1 MFLKELEDYPWFPSY
16 LRKMQLEYV
25 GWISVQL
32 QLFRP
37 LLKLLQQ
44 FPSHQ
49 WIDLASGSG
58 WPAFYLQQN
67 TLSQIHYTLTDLYP
81 ESVSN
86 EVSKHV
92 NVEDQPMNLID
103 FQPEVGKQYSMFNA
117 FHHFTS
123 SQQQLMLK
131 KMKDAKA
138 SCLIAEILEP
148 SLLCFIQVTL
158 AALVLQPLTAWA
170 IKPFSIVRLITT
182 YIIPIQLITVAWDGW
197 LSVLKSKSVEEYKR
211 ISRDLSDHQ
220 YKIEVKRIKQ
230 VRGNLITILA
240 QPITS

>member
-25 GWISVQL
+25 GWISTKL
-32 QLFRP
+32 LLYRP
-37 LLKLLQQ
+37 LLKELDN
-44 FPSHQ
+44 FTSPK

-67 TLSQIHYTLTDLYP
+67 ASPHIEYTLTDLYP

-86 EVSKHV
+86 EVKRYV
-92 NVEDQPMNLID
+92 GVDVEPLNLID
-103 FQPEVGKQYSMFNA
+103 FQPEAGKQYSMFNA
-117 FHHFTS
+117 YHHFTS
-123 SQQQLMLK
+123 SQQHMLLK
-131 KMKDAKA
+131 KMKDANA
-138 SCLIAEILEP
+138 SCLIAEVLEP
-148 SLLCFIQVTL
+148 TLLCFIQVTL
-158 AALVLQPLTAWA
+158 AALILQPLTAWA
-170 IKPFSIVRLITT
+170 IRPFSIMRLITT
-182 YIIPIQLITVAWDGW
+182 YIIPVQLITVAWDGW

-230 VRGNLITILA
+230 VRGNLIVILA